1 MDLELSFRVACAFGI
16 VSSWLSIMLTLMI
29 CLPYCLSRYDR
40 VRTREAHFAMSTPSV
55 NPTSEIVDEL
65 FCEKIGEI
73 VDELL
78 CEEELGANP
87 VVMRDDSVT
96 H

>member
-1 MDLELSFRVACAFGI
+1 M
-16 VSSWLSIMLTLMI
+16 
-29 CLPYCLSRYDR
+29 
-40 VRTREAHFAMSTPSV
+40 RTREAHFAMSTPSV